1 MLLLFLVSQL
11 IGLVVVDKNI
21 DYKKTAETGKASF
34 KHLPYNIERP
44 EVRESTSF
52 IYILLAV
59 FVGTV
64 IVFIVI
70 KFKQIN
76 FWKIWFFLSV
86 ALSLGIAFSAFINS
100 IIAGV
105 IAIVLAIIKI
115 FRPNVFVHNFTEIFV
130 YAGIAAIF
138 VPIMNILSVV
148 LLLIGIS
155 IYDAYAVWRSKHM
168 IKLARF
174 QAKSKVFAGILIP
187 YRREAPAVKTKK
199 VEMKKTTA
207 KIVKPKKGKVA
218 MLGGGDIAFPLLFAG
233 VFLKTSGFLK
243 SLIIPVFVTIALFIL
258 LYLAKKDKF
267 YPAMPF
273 LTAGC
278 FTGYGV
284 VLLINLLI

>member
-1 MLLLFLVSQL
+1 MMKHNWKITWIMLLLFLVSQL

-130 YAGIAAIF
+130 YAGIAATRIRQQNPGYWF
-138 VPIMNILSVV
+138 GLW
-148 LLLIGIS
+148 L
-155 IYDAYAVWRSKHM
+155 DKRS
-168 IKLARF
+168 F
-174 QAKSKVFAGILIP
+174 S
-187 YRREAPAVKTKK
+187 
-199 VEMKKTTA
+199 
-207 KIVKPKKGKVA
+207 
-218 MLGGGDIAFPLLFAG
+218 
-233 VFLKTSGFLK
+233 
-243 SLIIPVFVTIALFIL
+243 
-258 LYLAKKDKF
+258 
-267 YPAMPF
+267 
-273 LTAGC
+273 
-278 FTGYGV
+278 
-284 VLLINLLI
+284 